1 MKTERGLWHH
11 LHPPSRVSDW
21 QLKLLSWSDF
31 ALQQDFEVSFILV
44 RASISFHLQWTND
57 YLHIPCTKNDWITFW
72 QIVDLSCM
80 THFFH
85 FINLMISEKKWRL
98 KWASYILPRSY
109 QNWWCSCINF
119 DLQATEIHVHSN
131 HFDQCYGD

>member
-1 MKTERGLWHH
+1 MNWSYEDGAGTVSSSSPTFSGLWLTAEASLDLILLFSKTLKSHSF
-11 LHPPSRVSDW
+11 LFAPVSP
-21 QLKLLSWSDF
+21 F
-31 ALQQDFEVSFILV
+31 TF
-44 RASISFHLQWTND
+44 
-57 YLHIPCTKNDWITFW
+57 HIPCTKNDWITFW